1 MKKIFKK
8 LLTMACCFTL
18 CLVVLTGCSW
28 LKIDTTKYYNAIVA
42 SVGDKNFTKR
52 ELVTAYNSYGYQYT
66 ENFGY
71 SMQESINYTIG
82 SMIDRYL
89 LLEEIKANPAYA
101 LTDEDKLD
109 IKVDVFE
116 YMQESV
122 FSHEEQVRKEWG
134 ITVDTETSE
143 DSKKE
148 GLRTAETEY
157 TPKTYYEDGV
167 VYRVD
172 SDEEEDGI
180 IRDETI
186 TLDSHFNKSMQI
198 VTDKKVSD
206 EAWTRY
212 IKALQDAAEND
223 NRETA
228 EDKVLLYEENTLAE
242 TMTNNKYLEK
252 YKLAYYENLPVDTDA
267 ILSYFRTQYNKQ
279 RTNFTANKSL
289 YHTAMESANT
299 EYVYYHINSGNEYV
313 NVKHILINFTEAQK
327 EAITSLNSEFG
338 ISNDYSEEDQEKKQ
352 DPVYKAKLDKI
363 IAQTTTTFEMDGE
376 EKTWNALNST
386 NGNYS
391 VWEYVQSQVT
401 GSTLEER
408 AEQFNKLVYIF
419 NDDSGFMN
427 SEFDYVVNLDTNVTD
442 KMVKPFANGVRA
454 LDESSNGEQGEW
466 LNATEGGEGAG
477 SMDYVISEY
486 GIHIIFHAGNAS
498 NLIDYNM
505 LNNDEELLRLLC
517 TTTTT
522 PESNKTI
529 FNMIW
534 DKLDVDGS
542 AYDIKSQ
549 ADINTIRTR
558 LAEQGVKFVYYE
570 DNYKDMWE

>member
-1 MKKIFKK
+1 
-8 LLTMACCFTL
+8 MACCFTL

-28 LKIDTTKYYNAIVA
+28 LKIDNNKFYNAIVA

-71 SMQESINYTIG
+71 SMEDAINYTIG
-82 SMIDRYL
+82 SMIDRWL
-89 LLEEIKANPAYA
+89 LLEDIKANPAYA

-109 IKVDVFE
+109 IKADVFK
-116 YMQESV
+116 YMQDSV

-143 DSKKE
+143 DDKEE
-148 GLRTAETEY
+148 GLRKSETEY
-157 TPKTYYEDGV
+157 TPKTYYDEGV
-167 VYRVD
+167 VYRVET
-172 SDEEEDGI
+172 DEEESGML
-180 IRDETI
+180 RDETI

-212 IKALQDAAEND
+212 IKALQDAAESEERD
-223 NRETA
+223 TA
-228 EDKVLLYEENTLAE
+228 EDKVLLHEENTLTE

-252 YKLAYYENLPVDTDA
+252 YKLAYYDNLPVDTDA

-289 YHTAMESANT
+289 YHKAMENANS
-299 EYVYYHINSGNEYV
+299 EYVYYHVNSGNEYV
-313 NVKHILINFTEAQK
+313 NVKHILINFSEAQK
-327 EAITSLNSEFG
+327 EAITSLNSQFG
-338 ISNDYSEEDQEKKQ
+338 ISNDYSDEDEVKKA

-386 NGNYS
+386 NNDYS

-401 GSTLEER
+401 GSTLQER

-419 NDDSGFMN
+419 NDDEGFMN
-427 SEFDYVVNLDTNVTD
+427 SEFDYVVNLDTSVTD

-454 LDESSNGEQGEW
+454 LDESSKGEQGKW

-477 SMDYVISEY
+477 SMDYIISEY
-486 GIHIIFHAGNAS
+486 GIHIIFHAGNAQ
-498 NLIDYNM
+498 NVIDYNI
-505 LNNDEELLRLLC
+505 LDNDEELLRLLC

-522 PESNKTI
+522 PESNKSI

-558 LAEQGVKFVYYE
+558 LADQGIKFVYYE

>member
-1 MKKIFKK
+1 
-8 LLTMACCFTL
+8 MACCFTL

-28 LKIDTTKYYNAIVA
+28 LKIDTDKYYNAIVA
-42 SVGDKNFTKR
+42 SVGDKKFTKR
-52 ELVTAYNSYGYQYT
+52 DLVTAYNSYGYQYT

-71 SMQESINYTIG
+71 SMEESINYTIG

-109 IKVDVFE
+109 IKIDVFD

-134 ITVDTETSE
+134 LTVDTETDDSE
-143 DSKKE
+143 DE

-157 TPKTYYEDGV
+157 TPTTYYEDGV
-167 VYRVD
+167 VYRVETE
-172 SDEEEDGI
+172 EEEDSI

-212 IKALQDAAEND
+212 IKALQDAAESD
-223 NRETA
+223 NRDTA
-228 EDKVLLYEENTLAE
+228 EDKVLLHEENTLSE

-252 YKLAYYENLPVDTDA
+252 YKLAYYDNLPVDTDA
-267 ILSYFRTQYNKQ
+267 VLSYFRTQYNKQ

-289 YHTAMESANT
+289 YHTAMENANS

-313 NVKHILINFTEAQK
+313 NVKHILINFSEAQK
-327 EAITSLNSEFG
+327 EAITELNNRFG
-338 ISNDYSEEDQEKKQ
+338 VSNDYSEEDEAKKQ
-352 DPVYKAKLDKI
+352 DPEYKAKLDKI
-363 IAQTTTTFEMDGE
+363 IAQTTTTFELDGE
-376 EKTWNALNST
+376 EKTWNALNSSSSE
-386 NGNYS
+386 NS

-401 GSTLEER
+401 GATLQER

-427 SEFDYVVNLDTNVTD
+427 SEFDYVVNLDTSVTD

-505 LNNDEELLRLLC
+505 LDNDEELLRLLC

-522 PESNKTI
+522 PESNKSI
-529 FNMIW
+529 FN
-534 DKLDVDGS
+534 
-542 AYDIKSQ
+542 
-549 ADINTIRTR
+549 
-558 LAEQGVKFVYYE
+558 F
-570 DNYKDMWE
+570 

>member
-1 MKKIFKK
+1 
-8 LLTMACCFTL
+8 MACCFTL

-28 LKIDTTKYYNAIVA
+28 LKIDNEKFYNAIVA
-42 SVGDKNFTKR
+42 SVGDKDFTKR

-71 SMQESINYTIG
+71 SMEEAINYTIG

-109 IKVDVFE
+109 IKADVFK
-116 YMQESV
+116 YMQDSV

-134 ITVDTETSE
+134 LTVETDE
-143 DSKKE
+143 DDSKDE
-148 GLRTAETEY
+148 GLRKSETEY
-157 TPKTYYEDGV
+157 NPTTYYDEGV
-167 VYRVD
+167 VYRVET
-172 SDEEEDGI
+172 EEEDSI

-212 IKALQDAAEND
+212 VKALQDAAEVD
-223 NRETA
+223 ERDTA
-228 EDKVLLYEENTLAE
+228 EDKVLLHEENTLSE

-252 YKLAYYENLPVDTDA
+252 YKLAYYDNLPINTDA
-267 ILSYFRTQYNKQ
+267 VLSYFRTQYNKQ
-279 RTNFTANKSL
+279 RTNFSANKSL
-289 YHTAMESANT
+289 YHKAMENANS
-299 EYVYYHINSGNEYV
+299 EYVYYHVNSGNEYV
-313 NVKHILINFTEAQK
+313 NVKHILINFSEAQK
-327 EAITSLNSEFG
+327 EAITDLNSRFG
-338 ISNDYSEEDQEKKQ
+338 ISNDYSEEDEEKKLN
-352 DPVYKAKLDKI
+352 PEYKAKLDKI
-363 IAQTTTTFEMDGE
+363 IAQTTTTFELDGE
-376 EKTWNALNST
+376 EKTWNALNSSSSE
-386 NGNYS
+386 NS

-401 GSTLEER
+401 GATLQER

-419 NDDSGFMN
+419 NDDEGFMN
-427 SEFDYVVNLDTNVTD
+427 SEFDYVVNLDTSVTD

-454 LDESSNGEQGEW
+454 LDESSNGEQGKW

-498 NLIDYNM
+498 NLIDYNI
-505 LNNDEELLRLLC
+505 LDNDEELLRLLC
-517 TTTTT
+517 TTYTT
-522 PESNKTI
+522 PESNKSI
-529 FNMIW
+529 FNMLW

-558 LAEQGVKFVYYE
+558 LAEEGIKFVYYE
-570 DNYKDMWE
+570 DNYKDMWK